1 MPPIQGLFHEKT
13 IAIIKRKL
21 GIRCI
26 SSARRVLK
34 KPAPVPK
41 TSKAKRL
48 TRIVNRIAAIRG
60 SHSRKRRSAYSSVF
74 MISGF

>member
-1 MPPIQGLFHEKT
+1 MPPIQGLFHEKM

-26 SSARRVLK
+26 SSARKVLK

-60 SHSRKRRSAYSSVF
+60 SQRRNRRRAYSSVF